1 MTVTKSTQVITDLGT
16 MQSTTPTSATDTLAH
31 VYGMDIAGMIDAANE
46 SAAQLKETLTLIAA
60 KCDSADPNLAV
71 ANNLLAVLV

>member
-1 MTVTKSTQVITDLGT
+1 
-16 MQSTTPTSATDTLAH
+16 
-31 VYGMDIAGMIDAANE
+31 MDIAGMIDAANE